1 MKVALLTET
10 YFPYINGVTTHVKT
24 LKDGLTALGHEV
36 LVITASPDTRKHYIK
51 DGVLYCP
58 AIRLKNIYGFGVSN
72 PYSRTRLKILQEFN
86 PDIIHVHNEFSM
98 GLFGIYAAR
107 KLNKTLVY
115 TLHTSYDDYIY
126 YVMPKV
132 LARVGNKLLDKY
144 LGLYANKSKAIVGPS
159 EKCFEYIKKASHKKK
174 VRILPN
180 SVEMSL
186 FDPNKVNQNEVKE
199 LRKSLDINEST
210 FVACFVGRV
219 AQEKS
224 IDVTLEFLAKT
235 LQKDDDICFVV
246 IGDGPALDDF
256 KNLAENLG
264 IIDKVRF
271 TGRVEHEDLPKYYMM
286 SKIYLTSSLS
296 EMNSISMLEAM
307 AMGLPVLQRVDE
319 INKDQIEVGK
329 NGYLFTDEKE
339 MYKYLKYL
347 SSLDEEKYKQIKFE
361 VEETVSQKDEV
372 EIARKEL
379 VVYEKAIERGRL
391 QEMMKRKS
399 KEQGIIKKIK
409 KQGKQITKKGVDIT
423 KKGVD
428 IIKKTLD

>member
-1 MKVALLTET
+1 MRVALLSET
-10 YFPYINGVTTHVKT
+10 YFPHINGVTTHIKT

-36 LVITASPDTRKHYIK
+36 LVVTCSPDAKEHYIK

-72 PYSRTRLKILQEFN
+72 PYSKTRLKMLKEFN

-98 GLFGIYAAR
+98 GLFGIYAAK

-132 LARVGNKLLDKY
+132 LARVGNKILDKY
-144 LGLYANKSKAIVGPS
+144 LGMYANKSKAIVGPS

-186 FDPNKVNQNEVKE
+186 FDPSKVDLNKVKE
-199 LRKSLDINEST
+199 IKENLNIPEDAFI
-210 FVACFVGRV
+210 ACFVGRV
-219 AQEKS
+219 AHEKS
-224 IDVTLEFLAKT
+224 IDVTLDYLAKT
-235 LQKDDDICFVV
+235 LQKDDNIYFVV
-246 IGDGPALDDF
+246 IGDGPALEEF
-256 KNLAENLG
+256 ENIAKDRG
-264 IIDKVRF
+264 IEDRVRF
-271 TGRVEHEDLPKYYMM
+271 TGRVEHEDLPAYYMM

-319 INKDQIEVGK
+319 VNKDQIEVGK
-329 NGYLFTDEKE
+329 NGYLFNNEKE
-339 MYKYLKYL
+339 MYKYLKLL
-347 SSLDEEKYKQIKFE
+347 SNLSDEEYKKVKFE
-361 VEETVSQKDEV
+361 VEETVSQKDEL
-372 EIARKEL
+372 EIARKEIK
-379 VVYEKAIERGRL
+379 VYEKAIERGRL

-399 KEQGIIKKIK
+399 KEQGIITKIK
-409 KQGKQITKKGVDIT
+409 KALK
-423 KKGVD
+423 
-428 IIKKTLD
+428 

>member
-1 MKVALLTET
+1 MRIALLSET
-10 YFPYINGVTTHVKT
+10 YFPHINGVTTHIKT

-36 LVITASPDTRKHYIK
+36 LVVTCSPDAKEHYIK

-72 PYSRTRLKILQEFN
+72 PYSKTRLKMLKEFN

-98 GLFGIYAAR
+98 GLFGIYAAK

-132 LARVGNKLLDKY
+132 LARVGNKILDKY
-144 LGLYANKSKAIVGPS
+144 LGMYANKSKAIVGPS

-186 FDPNKVNQNEVKE
+186 FDPNKVDLDKVKE
-199 LRKSLDINEST
+199 IKESLNIPEDAFI
-210 FVACFVGRV
+210 ACFVGRV
-219 AQEKS
+219 AHEKS
-224 IDVTLEFLAKT
+224 IDVTLDYLAKT
-235 LQKDDDICFVV
+235 LQKDDNIYFVV
-246 IGDGPALDDF
+246 IGDGPALEEF
-256 KNLAENLG
+256 ENIAKDRG
-264 IIDKVRF
+264 IEDRVRF
-271 TGRVEHEDLPKYYMM
+271 TGRVEHEDLPAYYMM

-319 INKDQIEVGK
+319 VNKDQIEVGK
-329 NGYLFTDEKE
+329 NGYLFNNEKE
-339 MYKYLKYL
+339 MYKYLRLL
-347 SSLDEEKYKQIKFE
+347 SDLSDEEYKKVKFE
-361 VEETVSQKDEV
+361 VEETVSQKDEL
-372 EIARKEL
+372 EIARKEIK
-379 VVYEKAIERGRL
+379 VYEKAIERGRL

-399 KEQGIIKKIK
+399 KEQGIMTKIK
-409 KQGKQITKKGVDIT
+409 KVLK
-423 KKGVD
+423 
-428 IIKKTLD
+428 

>member
-1 MKVALLTET
+1 MRVALLSET
-10 YFPYINGVTTHVKT
+10 YFPHINGVTTHIKT

-36 LVITASPDTRKHYIK
+36 LVVTCSPDAKEHYIK

-72 PYSRTRLKILQEFN
+72 PYSKTRLKMLKEFN

-98 GLFGIYAAR
+98 GLFGIYAAK

-132 LARVGNKLLDKY
+132 LARVGNKILDKY
-144 LGLYANKSKAIVGPS
+144 LGMYANKSKAIVGPS

-186 FDPNKVNQNEVKE
+186 FDPSKVDLNKVKE
-199 LRKSLDINEST
+199 IKENLNIPEDAFI
-210 FVACFVGRV
+210 ACFVGRV
-219 AQEKS
+219 AHEKS
-224 IDVTLEFLAKT
+224 IDVTLDYLAKT
-235 LQKDDDICFVV
+235 LQTDDNIYFVV
-246 IGDGPALDDF
+246 IGDGPALEEF
-256 KNLAENLG
+256 ENIAKDRG
-264 IIDKVRF
+264 IEDRVRF
-271 TGRVEHEDLPKYYMM
+271 TGRVEHEDLPAYYMM

-319 INKDQIEVGK
+319 VNKDQIEVGK
-329 NGYLFTDEKE
+329 NGYLFNNEKE
-339 MYKYLKYL
+339 MYKYLKLL
-347 SSLDEEKYKQIKFE
+347 SNLSDEEYKKVKFE
-361 VEETVSQKDEV
+361 VEETVSQKDEL
-372 EIARKEL
+372 EIARKEIK
-379 VVYEKAIERGRL
+379 VYEKAIERGRL

-399 KEQGIIKKIK
+399 KEQGIITKIK
-409 KQGKQITKKGVDIT
+409 KVLK
-423 KKGVD
+423 
-428 IIKKTLD
+428 

>member
-1 MKVALLTET
+1 MRVALLSET
-10 YFPYINGVTTHVKT
+10 YFPHINGVTTHIKT

-36 LVITASPDTRKHYIK
+36 LVVTCSPDAKEHYIK

-72 PYSRTRLKILQEFN
+72 PYSKTRLKMLKEFN

-98 GLFGIYAAR
+98 GLFGIYAAK

-132 LARVGNKLLDKY
+132 LARVGNKILDKY
-144 LGLYANKSKAIVGPS
+144 LGMYANKSKAIVGPS

-186 FDPNKVNQNEVKE
+186 FDPSKVDLNKVKE
-199 LRKSLDINEST
+199 IKENLNIPEDT
-210 FVACFVGRV
+210 FIACFVGRV
-219 AQEKS
+219 AHEKS
-224 IDVTLEFLAKT
+224 IDVTLDYLAKT
-235 LQKDDDICFVV
+235 LQKDDNIYFVV
-246 IGDGPALDDF
+246 IGDGPALEEF
-256 KNLAENLG
+256 ENIAKDRG
-264 IIDKVRF
+264 IEDRVRF
-271 TGRVEHEDLPKYYMM
+271 TGRVEHEDLPAYYMM

-319 INKDQIEVGK
+319 VNKDQIEVGK
-329 NGYLFTDEKE
+329 NGYLFNNEKE
-339 MYKYLKYL
+339 MYKYLKLL
-347 SSLDEEKYKQIKFE
+347 SNLSDEEYKKVKFE
-361 VEETVSQKDEV
+361 VEETVSQKDEL
-372 EIARKEL
+372 EIARKEIK
-379 VVYEKAIERGRL
+379 VYEKAIERGRL

-399 KEQGIIKKIK
+399 KEQGIITKIK
-409 KQGKQITKKGVDIT
+409 KALK
-423 KKGVD
+423 
-428 IIKKTLD
+428 

>member
-1 MKVALLTET
+1 MKIALLSET
-10 YFPYINGVTTHVKT
+10 YFPHINGVTTHIKT

-36 LVITASPDTRKHYIK
+36 LVITASPETKKHYIK

-72 PYSRTRLKILQEFN
+72 PYSKTRLKMLKEFD

-98 GLFGIYAAR
+98 GLFGIYAAK

-132 LARVGNKLLDKY
+132 LARVGNKILDKY
-144 LGLYANKSKAIVGPS
+144 LGMYANKSKAIVGPS

-186 FDPNKVNQNEVKE
+186 FNPNNVDLNEVKA
-199 LRKSLDINEST
+199 LRKSLNIPEDAFIT
-210 FVACFVGRV
+210 CFVGRV
-219 AQEKS
+219 AHEKS
-224 IDVTLEFLAKT
+224 IDVTLKYLAKT
-235 LQKDDDICFVV
+235 LQKDDNIYFVV
-246 IGDGPALDDF
+246 MGDGPALKEFED
-256 KNLAENLG
+256 LAKELG
-264 IIDKVRF
+264 ISDKVRF
-271 TGRVEHEDLPKYYMM
+271 TGRVEHEDLPVYYMM
-286 SKIYLTSSLS
+286 SKLYLTSSLS

-319 INKDQIEVGK
+319 INKDQIVEGK
-329 NGYLFTDEKE
+329 NGYLFYDEKE

-347 SSLDEEKYKQIKFE
+347 SNLNDEKYKKIKFE
-361 VEETVSQKDEV
+361 VEETVSQKDEL

-379 VVYEKAIERGRL
+379 KVYEKAIERGRL
-391 QEMMKRKS
+391 QEMMKRKN
-399 KEQGIIKKIK
+399 KEQSLITKVK
-409 KQGKQITKKGVDIT
+409 KQGKAIT

-428 IIKKTLD
+428 IIKKGL

>member
-1 MKVALLTET
+1 MRIALLSET
-10 YFPYINGVTTHVKT
+10 YFPHINGVTTHIKT

-36 LVITASPDTRKHYIK
+36 LVVTCSPDAKEHYIK

-72 PYSRTRLKILQEFN
+72 PYSKTRLKMLKEFN

-98 GLFGIYAAR
+98 GLFGIYAAK

-132 LARVGNKLLDKY
+132 LARVGNKILDKY
-144 LGLYANKSKAIVGPS
+144 LGMYANKSKAIVGPS

-186 FDPNKVNQNEVKE
+186 FDPNKVDLDKVKE
-199 LRKSLDINEST
+199 IKESLNIPEDAFI
-210 FVACFVGRV
+210 ACFVGRV
-219 AQEKS
+219 AHEKS
-224 IDVTLEFLAKT
+224 IDVTLDYLAKT
-235 LQKDDDICFVV
+235 LQKDDNIYFVV
-246 IGDGPALDDF
+246 IGDGPALEEF
-256 KNLAENLG
+256 ENIAKDRG
-264 IIDKVRF
+264 IEDRVRF
-271 TGRVEHEDLPKYYMM
+271 TGRVEHEDLPAYYMM

-319 INKDQIEVGK
+319 VNKDQIEVGK
-329 NGYLFTDEKE
+329 NGYLFNNEKE
-339 MYKYLKYL
+339 MYKYLRLL
-347 SSLDEEKYKQIKFE
+347 SDLSDEEYKKVKFE
-361 VEETVSQKDEV
+361 VEETVSQKDEL
-372 EIARKEL
+372 EIARKEIK
-379 VVYEKAIERGRL
+379 VYEKAIERGRL

-399 KEQGIIKKIK
+399 KELGIMTKIK
-409 KQGKQITKKGVDIT
+409 KVLK
-423 KKGVD
+423 
-428 IIKKTLD
+428 

>member
-1 MKVALLTET
+1 MNVALLTET
-10 YFPYINGVTTHVKT
+10 YFPHINGVTTHVKT
-24 LKDGLTALGHEV
+24 LKDGLEALGHNV
-36 LVITASPDTRKHYIK
+36 LVITASPEAKEHYIK

-58 AIRLKNIYGFGVSN
+58 AIKLKNIYGFGLSN
-72 PYSRTRLKILQEFN
+72 PYSKTRLKMLEEFN
-86 PDIIHVHNEFSM
+86 PDILHVHNEFSM
-98 GLFGIYAAR
+98 GLFGIYAAK

-132 LARVGNKLLDKY
+132 LARVGNKVMDKY
-144 LGLYANKSKAIVGPS
+144 LGMYANKSKAIVGPS

-180 SVEMSL
+180 SVEMNLFNPKNVNKEEVDKLRESL
-186 FDPNKVNQNEVKE
+186 NIPEDAF
-199 LRKSLDINEST
+199 I
-210 FVACFVGRV
+210 ACFVGRV

-224 IDVTLEFLAKT
+224 IDVTIDYLSKT
-235 LQKDDDICFVV
+235 LQKDDNIYFVV
-246 IGDGPALDDF
+246 IGDGPALSDF
-256 KNLAENLG
+256 EDLAKEKG
-264 IIDKVRF
+264 ISDKVRF
-271 TGRVEHEDLPKYYMM
+271 TGRVEHEDLPAYYMM
-286 SKIYLTSSLS
+286 SKLYLTSSLS

-319 INKDQIEVGK
+319 INKDQIQVGK
-329 NGYLFTDEKE
+329 NGYLFYDEKE

-347 SSLDEEKYKQIKFE
+347 SSLDDERYKQIKFE
-361 VEETVSQKDEV
+361 VEETVSQKDEL

-379 VVYEKAIERGRL
+379 KVYEKAIERGKL

-399 KEQGIIKKIK
+399 KEEGIVKKIK
-409 KQGKQITKKGVDIT
+409 RQGKNIT

-428 IIKKTLD
+428 IIKKI

>member
-1 MKVALLTET
+1 MRVALLSET
-10 YFPYINGVTTHVKT
+10 YFPHINGVTTHIKT

-36 LVITASPDTRKHYIK
+36 LVVTCSPDAKEHYIK

-72 PYSRTRLKILQEFN
+72 PYSKTRLKMLKEFN

-98 GLFGIYAAR
+98 GLFGIYAAK

-132 LARVGNKLLDKY
+132 LARVGNKILDKY
-144 LGLYANKSKAIVGPS
+144 LGMYANKSKAIVGPS

-186 FDPNKVNQNEVKE
+186 FDPSKVDLNKVKE
-199 LRKSLDINEST
+199 IKENLNIPEDAFI
-210 FVACFVGRV
+210 ACFVGRV
-219 AQEKS
+219 AHEKS
-224 IDVTLEFLAKT
+224 IDVTLDYLAKT
-235 LQKDDDICFVV
+235 LQKDDNIYFVV
-246 IGDGPALDDF
+246 IGDGPALEEF
-256 KNLAENLG
+256 ENIAKDRG
-264 IIDKVRF
+264 IEDRVRF
-271 TGRVEHEDLPKYYMM
+271 TGRVEHEDLPAYYMM

-319 INKDQIEVGK
+319 VNKDQIEVGK
-329 NGYLFTDEKE
+329 NGYLFNNEKE
-339 MYKYLKYL
+339 MYKYLKLL
-347 SSLDEEKYKQIKFE
+347 SNLSDEEYKKVKFE
-361 VEETVSQKDEV
+361 VEETVSQKDEL
-372 EIARKEL
+372 EIARKEIK
-379 VVYEKAIERGRL
+379 VYEKAIERGRL

-399 KEQGIIKKIK
+399 TEQGIITKIK
-409 KQGKQITKKGVDIT
+409 KALK
-423 KKGVD
+423 
-428 IIKKTLD
+428 